1 NDVLVAAAAVE
12 LGSEHPIAQA
22 IVTAG
27 SQVTKLPEVT
37 EFAST
42 AGGGVIGTVD
52 IEGTQQRVAAGR
64 SSFITEHTGAL
75 TGQQELALAAAEAAG
90 ARANWVGI
98 AGAVAGAV
106 SPHDRR
112 RATAAAALGDRS
124 PLGVTP
130 LLLTGATPPV

>member
-27 SQVTKLPEVT
+27 SQVTELPEVT

-75 TGQQELALAAAEAAG
+75 TSQQELPLPEAEVCCASIIPAAFEGVLAG
-90 ARANWVGI
+90 SNSLHNR
-98 AGAVAGAV
+98 
-106 SPHDRR
+106 SK
-112 RATAAAALGDRS
+112 ATS
-124 PLGVTP
+124 
-130 LLLTGATPPV
+130 